1 MGAGEGWGYLRVK
14 WVMGLLE
21 KEEGAGKG
29 TGKARNK
36 RSTEEYKG
44 CGRIKVV
51 HKRAKT
57 SSVKNICK
65 YMFLRLSI

>member
-1 MGAGEGWGYLRVK
+1 
-14 WVMGLLE
+14 MGLLE
-21 KEEGAGKG
+21 KEEGAGKR